1 MAANTAIDA
10 VYALDAVR
18 ERVSQLEKLVGVDE
32 SDEGVTL
39 VERLDY
45 VYTSIQTQK
54 SEHKEHV
61 VQTETKITEV
71 MADMLQLSDVL
82 KERISNLEAE
92 LVVIKR
98 AFAGRSDGFETR
110 VNMKVPE
117 PKPFAGA
124 RNAKE
129 LENFL
134 WDMEQ
139 YFSAARV
146 QEGDQVTITTMYLVG
161 DAKLWWRTRSED
173 TVRSKIET
181 WAMLKKELKEQ
192 FLPCNSSWLARE
204 SLKRLKHTGSV
215 RDYVKEFSSLMLD
228 IKNMSEED
236 KLFNFMSG
244 LQNWAQLE
252 LRRLGVKDLPSA
264 IAAADGLTDFKLTSK
279 SNSSESSS
287 SKSKDK
293 NKKKADKKAGSKKW
307 DKGQKF
313 KPWTDD
319 KQKDKGN
326 SSKGCFICEGPHRAK
341 DCPKREKL
349 NAISVDDGK
358 DAESDSDDNIRVNP
372 LQLLNV
378 IHTDK
383 EPTSQR
389 SGLMYIKVSLCNTD
403 VLAMVDTGATHN
415 FVSDRLAKSLD
426 FKIVESLSRIK
437 TVNSTAQEVHGTTSG
452 ILLKIN
458 GWSGKVDLM
467 VYPLDDFELI
477 LGNEFLK
484 VAKVAVM
491 PHLGGILIAD
501 EKQPCFVSG
510 HAVNKRTRE
519 VKGGCLSAIQVQ
531 KGLRK
536 GDVTYL
542 AALIEI
548 KPDVQVEVPDEVA
561 GLLKEFKDVM
571 PPELPKTLPPRRA
584 TDHQIELH
592 PGAKPPAKAPY
603 RMSPLELAEL
613 RKQLTEL
620 LDAGL
625 VRPSKAPY
633 GAPVLFQKKQD
644 GSLRMCVDYRALNK
658 ATVKNKYP
666 VPLVSDL
673 FDRLCNATYFT
684 KLDLRSGYWQVRIAV
699 GDEAKTTC
707 VTRYGSFEFLVMP
720 FGLTNAPA
728 TFCNL
733 MSDVFYDCIDKY
745 VVVYLDDIVIYSE
758 TMEAHLSHLRDVL
771 SRLRQHKLYVKM
783 EKCEFAQKEIKFL
796 GHVISKGHCK
806 MDRRKVQAILDWTP
820 PTKVSELRSFL
831 GLANYYR
838 KFIHNYSKKA
848 APLTELLKK
857 ERKWCW
863 DATCT
868 DAFEKLKVAVASEP
882 VLRLPNFEL
891 PFEIHTDASD
901 KAVGG
906 VLVQEGHPVA
916 FESRKLNEAER
927 KYSAHEKEMTAV
939 IHCLVTWRV
948 YLLGTKFLVL
958 TDNVANTF
966 FKVQKKLSPRQARW
980 QEYLEEYDFEWKHK
994 PGRHNQVADA
1004 LSRKAV
1010 QEYVTAIAV
1019 IESDLTDKIR
1029 ENAKTDAEYQRLI
1042 KQVEDGT
1049 VRRYWLEDNLLHAKG
1064 DRLYVPV
1071 IGGLRQ
1077 TLLRETHD
1085 AQWAGHP
1092 GRQRMLALLARAY
1105 YWPKMEDDI
1114 EAYVKT
1120 CLVCQQDK
1128 TERKKEAGLLQPL
1141 PVPEKPWVA
1150 ISMDFISGFPKVNG
1164 TRSIFVVVDRFSK
1177 YAVFIP
1183 APHDCTAEVA
1193 AELFYKNVVKYF
1205 GLPEGIVSD
1214 RDTRFTGRF
1223 WTVLFGLMGSELKF
1237 STANHPQTDGQTE
1250 RINGLLEEY
1259 LRHYVTASQRNWV
1272 DLLDSA
1278 QFCYNLH
1285 RSSATGLSPFELA
1298 MGQQPLTPHEVAR
1311 TRTGG
1316 RCPAAYRFARA
1327 KQELLEEA
1335 RDSLTKAAK
1344 RMKKYA
1350 DQGRRPL
1357 EFQVGDKVLLKLTP
1371 QIWKKISSKN
1381 RHRGLIPRYD
1391 GPFDIMKKVGNV
1403 AYRLKLPDRLKV
1415 HPTFHVS
1422 FLKPFHEDLVNLA
1435 RKQAKRAPPVMQKQF
1450 DRGVTK
1456 ILDHKTEG
1464 QSKKNRRTS
1473 YLVQWE
1479 NTPISEASWEKAE
1492 TLWQFEKQV
1501 EEYQQTLP
1509 TRTSA
1514 SSSGGGLLAP

>member
-1 MAANTAIDA
+1 MANAAMDA
-10 VYALDAVR
+10 LR
-18 ERVSQLEKLVGVDE
+18 ERVTQLEKLVGADE
-32 SDEGVTL
+32 SDEEVTL
-39 VERLDY
+39 VDRLDA
-45 VYTSIQTQK
+45 VLSSIE
-54 SEHKEHV
+54 SHKLAHESHV
-61 VQTETKITEV
+61 TQTEAKFAEM
-71 MADMLQLSDVL
+71 MADMTKLSDGMKDKV
-82 KERISNLEAE
+82 SNIESDL
-92 LVVIKR
+92 LVVKR
-98 AFAGRSDGFETR
+98 AFLGRSDGHDNR

-117 PKPFAGA
+117 PKAFGGA

-139 YFSAARV
+139 YFPAARV
-146 QEGDQVTITTMYLVG
+146 PEGERVTITAMYLTG

-173 TVRSKIET
+173 EVRPKIET
-181 WAMLKKELKEQ
+181 WESLKKELKEQ
-192 FLPCNSSWLARE
+192 FLPCNASWLARE
-204 SLKRLKHTGSV
+204 SLKRLKHTGTV

-252 LRRLGVKDLPSA
+252 LRRLGVKDLQSA
-264 IAAADGLTDFKLTSK
+264 MAAADGLADFKLTNK
-279 SNSSESSS
+279 SNFSEPSS

-293 NKKKADKKAGSKKW
+293 NKKKDEKKAGSKKW
-307 DKGQKF
+307 DKGQKS
-313 KPWTDD
+313 KSVDDD
-319 KQKDKGN
+319 KRQDKGN
-326 SSKGCFICEGPHRAK
+326 FSKGCFICQGPHRAK

-349 NAISVDDGK
+349 NAICLDDGNNG
-358 DAESDSDDNIRVNP
+358 DPDSDSHIRVNP

-378 IHTDK
+378 IHADK
-383 EPTSQR
+383 ASPSQR
-389 SGLMYIKVSLCNTD
+389 SGLMYVKVMLCNID

-415 FVSDRLAKSLD
+415 FVSEGLAQSLGL
-426 FKIVESLSRIK
+426 KVVESSSRIK
-437 TVNSTAQEVHGTTSG
+437 TVNSTAQAVHGTTSN
-452 ILLKIN
+452 ISLKVGNWN
-458 GWSGKVDLM
+458 GRVDLM

-477 LGNEFLK
+477 LGNEFFLT
-484 VAKVAVM
+484 AKVAVM
-491 PHLGGILIAD
+491 PYLGGILIAD
-501 EKQPCFVSG
+501 EKQPCFVPR
-510 HAVNKRTRE
+510 HVKDKRIRE
-519 VKGGCLSAIQVQ
+519 GAGGWISAIQVQ
-531 KGLRK
+531 KGLKK
-536 GDVTYL
+536 GEATYL
-542 AALIEI
+542 AALVEI

-561 GLLKEFKDVM
+561 ELLKEFADVM
-571 PPELPKTLPPRRA
+571 PPELPKSLPPRRA
-584 TDHQIELH
+584 TDHKIELV
-592 PGAKPPAKAPY
+592 PGSKPPAKAPY
-603 RMSPLELAEL
+603 RMCPLELAEL

-620 LDAGL
+620 LEAGL
-625 VRPSKAPY
+625 VQPSKAPY

-658 ATVKNKYP
+658 VTVKNKYP
-666 VPLVSDL
+666 VPLVTDL
-673 FDRLCNATYFT
+673 FDRLCKASYFT
-684 KLDLRSGYWQVRIAV
+684 KLDLRSGYWQVRVAE

-733 MSDVFYDCIDKY
+733 MNDVFYDCVDRF

-758 TMEAHLSHLRDVL
+758 SLVDHLSHLRDVL
-771 SRLRQHKLYVKM
+771 SRLRKHKLYVKM
-783 EKCEFAQKEIKFL
+783 EKCEFAQQEIRFL

-857 ERKWCW
+857 EHNWQW
-863 DATCT
+863 DAGCQE
-868 DAFEKLKVAVASEP
+868 AFEKLKVAVASEP

-891 PFEIHTDASD
+891 PFEVHTDASD
-901 KAVGG
+901 KAIGG

-916 FESRKLNEAER
+916 FESRKLNDAER

-939 IHCLVTWRV
+939 IHCLITWRV

-1004 LSRKAV
+1004 LSRKEV
-1010 QEYVTAIAV
+1010 QEYVAAITQV
-1019 IESDLTDKIR
+1019 ESNLADRIR
-1029 ENAKTDAEYQRLI
+1029 ENAKADAEYQRLV
-1042 KQVEDGT
+1042 KQVEEGT
-1049 VRRYWLEDNLLHAKG
+1049 VRRYWLDDGLLHAKG
-1064 DRLYVPV
+1064 DRLYVP
-1071 IGGLRQ
+1071 ILGGLRQ
-1077 TLLRETHD
+1077 ELLRETHD
-1085 AQWAGHP
+1085 PQWAGHP
-1092 GRQRMLALLARAY
+1092 GRHRMLALLSRSY
-1105 YWPKMEDDI
+1105 YWPKMEDDV

-1141 PVPEKPWVA
+1141 PVPEKPWVCV
-1150 ISMDFISGFPKVNG
+1150 SMDFITGLPKVDG
-1164 TRSIFVVVDRFSK
+1164 MRSIMVVVDRFSK

-1183 APHDCTAEVA
+1183 APHECNAEVA
-1193 AELFYKNVVKYF
+1193 ADLFYKFVVKYF
-1205 GLPEGIVSD
+1205 GVPEDIVSD

-1223 WTVLFGLMGSELKF
+1223 WTVLFNLMGSELKF

-1250 RINGLLEEY
+1250 RVNALLEEY
-1259 LRHYVTASQRNWV
+1259 LRHYVTASQKNWV
-1272 DLLDSA
+1272 GLLDSA

-1285 RSSATGLSPFELA
+1285 KTSATGLSPFELA
-1298 MGQQPLTPHEVAR
+1298 TGQQPLTPHEVAR

-1316 RCPAAYRFARA
+1316 RCPAAYRFARE
-1327 KQELLEEA
+1327 KQELLLEA
-1335 RDSLTKAAK
+1335 RDSLSKAAK

-1350 DQGRRPL
+1350 DQGRRSL

-1371 QIWKKISSKN
+1371 QIWKKINAKT

-1391 GPFDIMKKVGNV
+1391 GPFDIVKKVGNV

-1422 FLKPFHEDLVNLA
+1422 FLKPFHEDLVNVG
-1435 RKQAKRAPPVMQKQF
+1435 RKQAKRAPPVIQKQF
-1450 DRGVTK
+1450 DRGVER

-1473 YLVQWE
+1473 YLVKWE
-1479 NTPISEASWEKAE
+1479 NSPDRESSWEKAE

-1501 EEYQQTLP
+1501 EEYLQTLP